1 MVNAANRSDQPDRL
15 EGLYSIL
22 EGAEALLRGLPAA
35 GEGRAAGETFE
46 ARVESMIARGW
57 DSPVSEPDRDGAAAG
72 ERVGGH
78 RFPRV
83 DDPGSSGES
92 DGEPAS
98 AVASRYLAMT
108 PDERA
113 RRLAEIAEAVLVCN
127 ACPLS
132 MGRTNAVPGEGP
144 LDPLVMIIGE
154 GPGYNEDQA
163 GRPFVGPAGQYLDK
177 WLDAIG
183 LVRDRNVWIGNVV
196 KCRPPENRDPR
207 PEESDACI
215 PYLREQIAL
224 VRPRLIMTV
233 GRISLRLLTGT
244 TQGITR
250 VHGSFFRY
258 EGIPLVPTFHPSAV
272 LRNPDYRRPVWED
285 LKKVRNWLIDNAG
298 LDPGDGQE

>member
-1 MVNAANRSDQPDRL
+1 
-15 EGLYSIL
+15 
-22 EGAEALLRGLPAA
+22 
-35 GEGRAAGETFE
+35 
-46 ARVESMIARGW
+46 
-57 DSPVSEPDRDGAAAG
+57 
-72 ERVGGH
+72 
-78 RFPRV
+78 
-83 DDPGSSGES
+83 
-92 DGEPAS
+92 
-98 AVASRYLAMT
+98 
-108 PDERA
+108 
-113 RRLAEIAEAVLVCN
+113 
-127 ACPLS
+127 
-132 MGRTNAVPGEGP
+132 
-144 LDPLVMIIGE
+144 MIIGE
-154 GPGYNEDQA
+154 GPGYNEDQE

-183 LVRDRNVWIGNVV
+183 LVRGSNVWIGNVV

-233 GRISLRLLTGT
+233 GRISMRLLTGT

-250 VHGSFFRY
+250 VHGSFYRY